1 MPRDGADGESTE
13 TEVNGSPAR
22 FWAAQEEAKSD
33 TTVNGEPVEGN
44 TVEVGNVTISIGTIP
59 GTNSKDMSTLMWE
72 DEDAGVFFRLQGA
85 MDLDTLVRIAEQV
98 EA

>member
-1 MPRDGADGESTE
+1 
-13 TEVNGSPAR
+13 
-22 FWAAQEEAKSD
+22 
-33 TTVNGEPVEGN
+33 
-44 TVEVGNVTISIGTIP
+44 
-59 GTNSKDMSTLMWE
+59 MWE